1 MIQSPL
7 FAQLSA
13 SPAPA
18 RPTSTRRILARS
30 RATILAAFLLPAVAS
45 AQTASQQPPASPAQ
59 VEAAFDRMLALGE
72 RSQIPWEVKL
82 ASPRLRLDQRL
93 EAVIDVELSNA
104 TLNRHAAQHDLILM
118 VRMSQHDGDWLPGHS
133 RLTKQLDQPLPGRTT
148 LVFTVRALVVPG
160 NYRVGVVL
168 FDRISGHRSVALR
181 PLRVDPPVPEPLP
194 QAFRHLPP
202 VEFIHSQESLDDV
215 MLPDLEGR
223 LWLPIK
229 TQRPLHLELLVNF
242 SHSEEFMGR
251 GRSPGLDWWSGLRW
265 RWPRIG
271 RRLRPQAGDN
281 LAIILSALKPL
292 AEMAVSN
299 GSLRITTLD
308 LGNRKILF
316 EQRDPTPLDW
326 PTLRDALS
334 QLNSNVVTADALA
347 GSKESPAFLRD
358 VLHQRLAPAQA
369 VAPQV
374 ASCSVAQAPQTD
386 AAVEEPLRVMI
397 VLSSAMLFVSGSE
410 VSPVN
415 PPQNCNCRVYYLRL
429 RLLGNIWDQIDDV
442 LDPLRPRR
450 FDIGSPA
457 DYRSAIAAILND
469 LRSL

>member
-1 MIQSPL
+1 ML
-7 FAQLSA
+7 
-13 SPAPA
+13 
-18 RPTSTRRILARS
+18 
-30 RATILAAFLLPAVAS
+30 LAAFLFPAVAS
-45 AQTASQQPPASPAQ
+45 AQAASQQPPASPAQ
-59 VEAAFDRMLALGE
+59 IEAAFDRMLALGE

-168 FDRISGHRSVALR
+168 LDRLSGHSSIALR
-181 PLRVDPPVPEPLP
+181 PLRVDPPIPEPLP
-194 QAFRHLPP
+194 QAFRHLPS

-223 LWLPIK
+223 LWLPIQ

-251 GRSPGLDWWSGLRW
+251 GRSPALDWWSGLRW

-271 RRLRPQAGDN
+271 RRARPKADDN
-281 LAIILSALKPL
+281 LAMILSALKPL

-299 GSLRITTLD
+299 GSLRITALD
-308 LGNRKILF
+308 LGNRTILF
-316 EQRDPTPLDW
+316 EQRDPNPLDW
-326 PTLRDALS
+326 PKLRDALS

-347 GSKESPAFLRD
+347 ASKESPAFLRD
-358 VLHQRLAPAQA
+358 VLHQRLAPAQG

-374 ASCSVAQAPQTD
+374 ASCSVAQAPQ
-386 AAVEEPLRVMI
+386 AAASVEEPLRIMI
-397 VLSSAMLFVSGSE
+397 VLSSAMLFVSGSD
-410 VSPVN
+410 VLPVN
-415 PPQNCNCRVYYLRL
+415 PPQNCDCRVYYLRL

-442 LDPLRPRR
+442 LDPLKPRR

>member
-1 MIQSPL
+1 ML
-7 FAQLSA
+7 LL
-13 SPAPA
+13 
-18 RPTSTRRILARS
+18 T
-30 RATILAAFLLPAVAS
+30 ATVAT
-45 AQTASQQPPASPAQ
+45 AQTISPHPPASRPEL
-59 VEAAFDRMLALGE
+59 EAAFDRMLSLGE
-72 RSQIPWEVKL
+72 RSQLPWEVKL

-104 TLNRHAAQHDLILM
+104 TLNRHAAQHNLILM

-133 RLTKQLDQPLPGRTT
+133 RLAKQLDQPLPARTT

-160 NYRVGVVL
+160 NYRVGVLL
-168 FDRISGHRSVALR
+168 FDRLSGHSSVALR

-194 QAFRHLPP
+194 QAFRQLPP
-202 VEFIHSQESLDDV
+202 VEFIHSQKSLDDV
-215 MLPDLEGR
+215 MLPDLQGR

-251 GRSPGLDWWSGLRW
+251 GRSPRLDWWSGLRW

-271 RRLRPQAGDN
+271 RRARPKADDN
-281 LAIILSALKPL
+281 LAMILSALKPL

-299 GSLRITTLD
+299 GSLRVTTLD
-308 LGNRKILF
+308 LSNRKILF

-334 QLNSNVVTADALA
+334 QFNSNVVTADALA
-347 GSKESPAFLRD
+347 GGKESPAFLRE
-358 VLHQRLAPAQA
+358 VLHQRLAPAKAAAQES
-369 VAPQV
+369 
-374 ASCSVAQAPQTD
+374 ASCPVVQAPPAD
-386 AAVEEPLRVMI
+386 AVVEPPLRVMI

-429 RLLGNIWDQIDDV
+429 RMLGNVWDQIDDV
-442 LDPLRPRR
+442 LDPLKPRR

-469 LRSL
+469 LRTL

>member
-1 MIQSPL
+1 MA
-7 FAQLSA
+7 FAVLLL
-13 SPAPA
+13 
-18 RPTSTRRILARS
+18 T
-30 RATILAAFLLPAVAS
+30 ATVAT
-45 AQTASQQPPASPAQ
+45 AQTISPHPPASRPEL
-59 VEAAFDRMLALGE
+59 EAAFDRMLSLGE
-72 RSQIPWEVKL
+72 RSQLPWEVKL

-133 RLTKQLDQPLPGRTT
+133 RLAKQLDQPLPARTT

-160 NYRVGVVL
+160 NYRVGVLL
-168 FDRISGHRSVALR
+168 FDRLSGHSSVALR

-194 QAFRHLPP
+194 QAFRQLPP
-202 VEFIHSQESLDDV
+202 VEFIHSQKSLDDV
-215 MLPDLEGR
+215 MLPDLQGR

-251 GRSPGLDWWSGLRW
+251 GRSPRLDWWSGLRW

-271 RRLRPQAGDN
+271 RRARPKADDN
-281 LAIILSALKPL
+281 LAMILSALKPL

-299 GSLRITTLD
+299 GSLRVTTLD
-308 LGNRKILF
+308 LSNRKILF

-334 QLNSNVVTADALA
+334 QFNSNVVTADALA
-347 GSKESPAFLRD
+347 GGKESPAFLRE
-358 VLHQRLAPAQA
+358 VLHQRLAPAKAAAQES
-369 VAPQV
+369 
-374 ASCSVAQAPQTD
+374 ASCPVVQAPPAD
-386 AAVEEPLRVMI
+386 AVVEPPLRVMI

-429 RLLGNIWDQIDDV
+429 RMLGNVWDQIDDV
-442 LDPLRPRR
+442 LDPLKPRR

-469 LRSL
+469 LRTL